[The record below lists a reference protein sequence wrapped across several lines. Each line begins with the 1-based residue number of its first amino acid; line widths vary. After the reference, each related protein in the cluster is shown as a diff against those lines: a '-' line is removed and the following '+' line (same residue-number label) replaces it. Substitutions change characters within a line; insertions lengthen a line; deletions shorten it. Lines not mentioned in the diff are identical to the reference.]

1 MVSVSCF
8 GVRVSV
14 MFHFMFVH
22 YTFSSVWV
30 AEWPPFGKWLPARL
44 TICSHCFCLFVKLF
58 ISRFGFKSGICL
70 LIAPVPVHC
79 FSITFTIL
87 LAFLFRVSLFLE

>member
-1 MVSVSCF
+1 MLLCEMTLLLNKTTRSPPVIHYCPFQGGGMVSASCS

-30 AEWPPFGKWLPARL
+30 AEYPPFGK
-44 TICSHCFCLFVKLF
+44 
-58 ISRFGFKSGICL
+58 
-70 LIAPVPVHC
+70 
-79 FSITFTIL
+79 
-87 LAFLFRVSLFLE
+87 

>member
-22 YTFSSVWV
+22 YTFRSVWV
-30 AEWPPFGKWLPARL
+30 AEWPPFGKKLPARL
-44 TICSHCFCLFVKLF
+44 AICSHCILSFCYIYLFSVLVF
-58 ISRFGFKSGICL
+58 SAGF
-70 LIAPVPVHC
+70 
-79 FSITFTIL
+79 
-87 LAFLFRVSLFLE
+87 AF